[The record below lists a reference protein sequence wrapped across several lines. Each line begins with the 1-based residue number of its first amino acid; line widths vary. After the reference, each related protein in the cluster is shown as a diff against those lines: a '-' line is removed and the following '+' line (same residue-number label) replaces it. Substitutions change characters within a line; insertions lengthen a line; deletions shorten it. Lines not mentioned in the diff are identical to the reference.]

1 MNLEVDL
8 PDDRTSSA
16 REVVLRYLK
25 AMAETYSRN
34 WVYDW
39 SRTDWGN
46 PFVKIQIQVMVDHEL
61 IRKRKLGA
69 EELATDPGHWGIY
82 DQRMIKGAKAL
93 SPSWILGPCGADVKT
108 TWRSGCISK
117 VILAVM
123 SQFQRIGSP
132 ERGVGRESCKV
143 SPGTS
148 DLSDVFWMGPTSP
161 LPSLRPNVPNE
172 PYFCPDLDYLH
183 YSWRPLHPRGMA

>member
-108 TWRSGCISK
+108 TWRSG
-117 VILAVM
+117 IL
-123 SQFQRIGSP
+123 RIGNELVITHSHAGHAIEQKSKGYQSVELHGASGLP
-132 ERGVGRESCKV
+132 ES
-143 SPGTS
+143 
-148 DLSDVFWMGPTSP
+148 
-161 LPSLRPNVPNE
+161 
-172 PYFCPDLDYLH
+172 
-183 YSWRPLHPRGMA
+183 